1 MAADEIG
8 HHGRDAAVGNEGNI
22 GSYHL
27 VEHFGRQ
34 MHQRAVATIPVCPI
48 SQPSRRPACR
58 TSSRRAGS
66 AFVAPAGTPV
76 DVIAKLNAAFVTV
89 LKDPDIV
96 ERIRALG
103 SEPIPMTSAEFTAF
117 IEVEIKKWLK
127 VAAASNFK
135 PNYAANLQSRK
146 RKFFGVRER
155 SGECRHKITTASPV

>member
-1 MAADEIG
+1 
-8 HHGRDAAVGNEGNI
+8 
-22 GSYHL
+22 
-27 VEHFGRQ
+27 
-34 MHQRAVATIPVCPI
+34 
-48 SQPSRRPACR
+48 
-58 TSSRRAGS
+58 
-66 AFVAPAGTPV
+66 VAPAGTPV
-76 DVIAKLNAAFVTV
+76 DGIAKLNAAFVTV